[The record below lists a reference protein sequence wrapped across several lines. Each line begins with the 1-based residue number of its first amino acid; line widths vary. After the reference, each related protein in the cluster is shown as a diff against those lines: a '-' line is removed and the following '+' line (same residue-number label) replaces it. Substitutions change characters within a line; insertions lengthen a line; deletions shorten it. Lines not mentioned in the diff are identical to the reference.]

1 VFVIANGKAEF
12 RRVKTGIASD
22 TDFEVL
28 GEIKPGEKVIIGP
41 HKTLRTLKPGQRVK
55 IEEPKKAKGK
65 ESQ

>member
-1 VFVIANGKAEF
+1 V
-12 RRVKTGIASD
+12 
-22 TDFEVL
+22 
-28 GEIKPGEKVIIGP
+28 IGP